1 MPTKNEPIELTGGT
15 LYMLPQDGG
24 GQVQLGKVKSL
35 EITTEQLGPPE
46 YLDDFGNPVPYICQR
61 YPSQEVTI
69 ELEPLGWP
77 QLFWLTRD
85 PLCAVKWANDCHPR
99 WVHLARYAKTGRR
112 RTKNIR
118 RIIRAF
124 IEEVAHCA
132 ENG

>member
-15 LYMLPQDGG
+15 LYITPQEGG
-24 GQVQLGKVKSL
+24 EPVQIGEVKSM
-35 EITTEQLGPPE
+35 EVTTESTE
-46 YLDDFGNPVPYICQR
+46 YLDALGNPLPYINPP
-61 YPSQEVTI
+61 PSTQEWTI

-85 PLCAVKWANDCHPR
+85 PLCAVKWAKDCRPH

-124 IEEVAHCA
+124 VKEVVRCV
-132 ENG
+132 